1 MSGETPVRGAAAVPT
16 GRAPALAWR
25 PRRLTARMRL
35 ALSYA
40 LFLNVAGAATL
51 AVVYLGMRYV
61 PSYPLSTTDPS
72 VSHVAS
78 RQEILGSLL
87 KASGLAL
94 VALAVIGLWGGWVIA
109 GRVLRPLQE
118 ITRAARRAADGSL
131 DHRIGLRGRR
141 DEFTDLSDTFDHM
154 LDRLQRSFEVQ
165 QRFAANASHEL
176 RTPLAITR
184 TMLDVARADPHGQDH
199 PRLVARLYET
209 NQRGIEV
216 VDAMLQL
223 SSLARTP
230 PDMEPVDLS
239 DTVREAVATTEREAA
254 DLGVTVSVRST
265 PSPVTG
271 DGVLLRQLVVNL
283 LQNAL
288 RHNLPA
294 DGGVVLTTMPDPLG
308 RDLVL
313 LTVSNT
319 GPHLT
324 APVQNLVE
332 PFLRGGGRVAGGGGS
347 ARAGHGLGLPIV
359 ARIAEAHGGGLRL
372 APNPDGGLT
381 ARVSLS
387 VRG

>member
-1 MSGETPVRGAAAVPT
+1 M
-16 GRAPALAWR
+16 AWR

-51 AVVYLGMRYV
+51 AVLYLGMRYV

-78 RQEILGSLL
+78 RQEILETLL
-87 KASGLAL
+87 EASGLAL

-154 LDRLQRSFEVQ
+154 LDRLQRSFEIQ

-199 PRLVARLYET
+199 PRLVARLHET
-209 NQRGIEV
+209 NQRGIEI

-223 SSLARTP
+223 SSLAQTP

-239 DTVREAVATTEREAA
+239 DTVREAVATTEGEAA
-254 DLGVTVSVRST
+254 DLGVTVSVRSQA
-265 PSPVTG
+265 SPVTG

-294 DGGVVLTTMPDPLG
+294 DGGVVLTAMPDPQDRGLA
-308 RDLVL
+308 L

-324 APVQNLVE
+324 EPVQNLTE
-332 PFLRGGGRVAGGGGS
+332 PFLRGGGRVAAGGS
-347 ARAGHGLGLPIV
+347 GRAGHGLGLPIV

-372 APNPDGGLT
+372 TPNPGGGLT
-381 ARVSLS
+381 ARVRLPL
-387 VRG
+387 RG

>member
-1 MSGETPVRGAAAVPT
+1 
-16 GRAPALAWR
+16 
-25 PRRLTARMRL
+25 MRL

-51 AVVYLGMRYV
+51 SVVYLGMRYI
-61 PSYPLSTTDPS
+61 PSYPLSTSDPS
-72 VSHVAS
+72 VTYVAS
-78 RQEILGSLL
+78 RGEILESLL
-87 KASGLAL
+87 RASG
-94 VALAVIGLWGGWVIA
+94 VALLLLAVVGLWGGWVIA

-118 ITRAARRAADGSL
+118 ITLAARRAADGSL

-154 LDRLQRSFEVQ
+154 LDRLQHSFEVQ

-199 PRLVARLYET
+199 PRLIARLHET
-209 NQRGIEV
+209 NQRGIEI

-223 SSLARTP
+223 SSLGHTP
-230 PDMEPVDLS
+230 LGRDPVDLA
-239 DTVREAVATTEREAA
+239 DTVREAVATTRKEAE

-283 LQNAL
+283 LHNAL
-288 RHNLPA
+288 RHNLPT
-294 DGGVVLTTMPDPLG
+294 GGTAALAAAPDP
-308 RDLVL
+308 RDRDRVL

-319 GPHLT
+319 GPHLDG
-324 APVQNLVE
+324 PVHDLTE
-332 PFLRGGGRVAGGGGS
+332 PFLRGGGRVASGGS
-347 ARAGHGLGLPIV
+347 ARTGHGLGLPIV

-372 APNPDGGLT
+372 APNPGGGLT
-381 ARVSLS
+381 ARVSLPA
-387 VRG
+387 RR